1 MASSHDFSTLSWDE
15 VLSKLREVED
25 LCAKCALKQET
36 LFACYNSLPDNS
48 SAKSLAYLAFGPLRL
63 LDDSLSEQKRLL
75 HLRLDSLSSTAD
87 SEKDFAIPPV
97 DDHLSHDDPM
107 NDDPPP
113 LPLAIWASKHE
124 ADPNSI
130 LDLCTPSTRRTN
142 HLRPSRRIPRFLC
155 KRVSSMISP
164 ASFKR
169 AQKIKTKLSFTRLVL
184 SPSTIRLLVP
194 PLLRSSEP
202 KSSFQDDLPDSSFI
216 TPQIS
221 ALVDTVEYDNNVP
234 SPALSLN
241 STPAEIFPATSAS
254 ALPLDHTRCSS
265 YIFTIRTILDG
276 RIRPVRNVGSNR
288 LYSIRRG
295 NCYFLLDPTPD
306 SDSCYSIHTNS
317 PLLSST
323 DPFQFTSDRP
333 SPNLKFI
340 LSKFLTF
347 FFYRQNRIPSHAR
360 RKYFNRLR
368 QLLLTQRVTSLARWS
383 SSHRNNRRTRTFIQ
397 FRYHQSCF
405 YLGLYFGCP
414 FCKTPAAYVMSQF
427 RHACHLHDKQL
438 VHTPPPPTSPPFTL
452 PCNRVSKRHADGFYK
467 DVTSRRL
474 GLSYRKSYAFHH
486 LLEDNNGSLSARTL
500 VSYSAH
506 TSISHPTKKQLA
518 RQARHKDLLLD
529 RSKFSRH
536 VVHPDLLDSSM
547 WMATKDP
554 AIVIPPT
561 SYNLTMSTTDYSIVQ
576 NICNLVSSRPDV
588 SFCLKKRSHQSSVAF
603 VSSKFTGSIQK
614 VVLNPSSVVASHF
627 ITNKP
632 TSGPFVGPNCPVI
645 DYQDFK
651 TLGFSR
657 SIIDMVRRILSNSA
671 SIYVPSHNFLWLL
684 ISKHNTSSVSKK
696 YLRDA
701 IQSVITKSASS
712 STFSQFWNSDTRFSF
727 KLDRVKPC
735 DILSLLDVCAIWF
748 DSHPYPAPSDFRSQ
762 WVLPADFV
770 HPTFLMR

>member
-25 LCAKCALKQET
+25 LCAKCTLKQET
-36 LFACYNSLPDNS
+36 LFARYNSLPDNS
-48 SAKSLAYLAFGPLRL
+48 SAKKGFRY
-63 LDDSLSEQKRLL
+63 
-75 HLRLDSLSSTAD
+75 
-87 SEKDFAIPPV
+87 PPV
-97 DDHLSHDDPM
+97 DDHPSHDDPLID
-107 NDDPPP
+107 NLPP

-124 ADPNSI
+124 ADPNFI

-142 HLRPSRRIPRFLC
+142 CLRPSRRTHKFLC

-194 PLLRSSEP
+194 PLSRPSEP
-202 KSSFQDDLPDSSFI
+202 ISPFQNTFLDSSLI
-216 TPQIS
+216 TPRIS
-221 ALVDTVEYDNNVP
+221 VSEDTADYDINVP
-234 SPALSLN
+234 SLVLSLN
-241 STPAEIFPATSAS
+241 CTPAEPLPAISTSAF
-254 ALPLDHTRCSS
+254 LLHDNVQCSS
-265 YIFTIRTILDG
+265 YTFTLRTILDG
-276 RIRPVRNVGSNR
+276 RIRPARNVGSNR

-306 SDSCYSIHTNS
+306 SDNCYSVHTNS
-317 PLLSST
+317 PLLST
-323 DPFQFTSDRP
+323 MDPFQFTSDRP

-397 FRYHQSCF
+397 FRYQQFCF

-427 RHACHLHDKQL
+427 RHACHIHDKKL
-438 VHTPPPPTSPPFTL
+438 VHTPSPPPCPPFTL

-474 GLSYRKSYAFHH
+474 GVSYRKSYAFHH
-486 LLEDNNGSLSARTL
+486 VLEDDSGSLSARTL
-500 VSYSAH
+500 ISYSAH
-506 TSISHPTKKQLA
+506 NSISHPTKKQLA
-518 RQARHKDLLLD
+518 RQVRHKDLLSD

-576 NICNLVSSRPDV
+576 NIRNLVSSRPDV
-588 SFCLKKRSHQSSVAF
+588 SFCLKERSHQSSVAF

-627 ITNKP
+627 ITDKP
-632 TSGPFVGPNCPVI
+632 TSGPFVGPYCPAI

-712 STFSQFWNSDTRFSF
+712 STFSHLWNSETRFSF
-727 KLDRVKPC
+727 KLGRVKPC
-735 DILSLLDVCAIWF
+735 DILMLLDVCAPWF
-748 DSHPYPAPSDFRSQ
+748 DSHPYPAPFDFRTS
-762 WVLPADFV
+762 WELPADFV
-770 HPTFLMR
+770 HPVFLMR